1 MLNLD
6 YRPVRSLD
14 LHSFSE
20 VLALDCYLWALTAN
34 VVHGTHTR
42 MRSLNFLPFS
52 RELALD
58 CYLWALTA
66 NVVHGTHTGI
76 LVFDCERGSWSL

>member
-6 YRPVRSLD
+6 YRPVLSLNFLPFTRELD
-14 LHSFSE
+14 L
-20 VLALDCYLWALTAN
+20 DYYLWDLTAN

-42 MRSLNFLPFS
+42 MRSLNFLPFT

-58 CYLWALTA
+58 CCLWALTA
-66 NVVHGTHTGI
+66 NVVHGTHTRI